1 MQSFSTF
8 HPDTLKAIQIAQSIA
23 VEFHH
28 ANFSAN
34 HLLKALLHDDLGL
47 RPLIEALDKN
57 IFYLR
62 DWADFGIE
70 NYPKSTQAVTEP
82 VADAS
87 ASRAFQEADM
97 ISIKM
102 SKAEVQPV
110 SLLLAVLKPDIA
122 FSADNLKTFPL
133 TFDEIMDTLA
143 IKESLKKALPDGV
156 TAEPSMKKKI
166 LKYCTDKTELARQ
179 KKLDSVIGR
188 DAEILLVFET
198 LGRRLKS
205 NAIILGEPGV
215 GKTAIVDGIAQR
227 IVEGKVPSH
236 LVGAVLL
243 ELDIKSMIA
252 GASYKGEFEERLK
265 NVLKEIK
272 ELPNSI
278 LFIDEIHAFMQGG
291 GSGGASV
298 ADLIKPEL
306 SRGQITVIGATTLEE
321 YRKYIE
327 TDEALARRFDKI
339 MIPEPD
345 AEKALA
351 MLKGIISK
359 YEEHHGLKVDEAT
372 LKEAIRSAKRYLKDN
387 WLPDAAID
395 VLDRTMSAVRLA
407 NEQVGAEKREIV
419 QPEDITATI
428 SRQTGIPTGRLQMGE
443 QEKLLQIEENMKK
456 RVVGQDHAIHLIAE
470 AIRESRAGL
479 SAAGKPIGGFF
490 LLGPTGTGKTE
501 TAKALAQFLFDDEQA
516 MIRFDMSEFKE
527 EHSAALLIGA
537 PPGYIGYEEGGILV
551 NKIREKPYSVVLFD
565 EIEKAHQSVYDI
577 FLQIL
582 DEGKL
587 HDKLGKTGDFS
598 NAVVLFTS
606 NLGSAWLVEEFGKGK
621 FPTSADLTTV
631 MGQYFR
637 PEFLPRLTDI
647 IPFRPLTR
655 EMMDAIFDIHSAS
668 LLKLLGEKN
677 ISLKINKEARKK
689 LIDEGF
695 NPQFGARPLITVIR
709 NQLRRPLAQMM
720 LSGKLVSS
728 GKINLEL
735 DEVNNYKWKL

>member
-1 MQSFSTF
+1 MQNYSTF
-8 HPDTLKAIQIAQSIA
+8 TSNALKAIQIAQSIA

-34 HLLKALLHDDLGL
+34 HLLKALLHDDIGL
-47 RPLIEALDKN
+47 KPLIESLDKN

-70 NYPKSTQAVTEP
+70 NYPKSTQAVIEP
-82 VADAS
+82 TADSTA
-87 ASRAFQEADM
+87 AKAIQEADM
-97 ISIKM
+97 ISIKL
-102 SKAEVQPV
+102 SRAEVQPV
-110 SLLLAVLKPDIA
+110 SLLLALLKPDIA
-122 FSADNLKTFPL
+122 FSTDKLKTFPL
-133 TFDEIMDTLA
+133 TFDEIMETLA
-143 IKESLKKALPDGV
+143 GKEALTKALPDGAL
-156 TAEPSMKKKI
+156 AEPSMKNHI

-179 KKLDSVIGR
+179 NKLDPVIGR
-188 DAEILLVFET
+188 DAEIRLVFET

-205 NAIILGEPGV
+205 NAMILGEPGV
-215 GKTAIVDGIAQR
+215 GKTAIVDGIAQL

-236 LVGAVLL
+236 LQGAVLL

-298 ADLIKPEL
+298 ADMIKPEL

-339 MIPEPD
+339 IIPEPD

-351 MLKGIISK
+351 MLKGIIAK
-359 YEEHHGLKVDEAT
+359 YEDHHGLKVDEAT

-407 NEQVGAEKREIV
+407 NEQEGAVKRESV

-479 SAAGKPIGGFF
+479 SATGKPIGGFF

-501 TAKALAQFLFDDEQA
+501 TAKALAQFMFDDEQA

-668 LLKLLGEKN
+668 LFKLLGEKN
-677 ISLKINKEARKK
+677 ISLKISKEARKK

-720 LSGKLVSS
+720 LSGKLVTG
-728 GKINLEL
+728 GKTSLEL
-735 DEVNNYKWKL
+735 DKDSNYTWNT

>member
-156 TAEPSMKKKI
+156 TAEPSMKKNI